1 MSSIT
6 YDTMTEAVKGL
17 RQRGFTVDF
26 NLLENCLVC
35 HNNKFDIKD
44 FEIVEMH
51 RFEGDTDPADES
63 IVYAIQSLTGVR
75 GILVNGYGI
84 SAEAMSTE
92 MAQKLNM
99 HKS

>member
-35 HNNKFDIKD
+35 HNNKFDIED

-63 IVYAIQSLTGVR
+63 IVYAIQSLTGVK